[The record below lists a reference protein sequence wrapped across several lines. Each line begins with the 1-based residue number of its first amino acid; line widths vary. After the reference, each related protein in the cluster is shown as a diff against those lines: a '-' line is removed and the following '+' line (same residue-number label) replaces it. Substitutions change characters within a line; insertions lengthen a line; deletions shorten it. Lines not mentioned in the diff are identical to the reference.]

1 MNKIISNILSF
12 FIAIIFPVI
21 VFCQP
26 QSREDLNKQK
36 QQIQKEIEAL
46 NESLKNIQSNKS
58 SVLKKF
64 NIVKSKIE
72 ARERLVNNINKEMKG
87 LDEDMY
93 LKRIEIYR
101 LKKELDTLKKKYA
114 QSVVFAYKNRSNYQ
128 YLNFLFS
135 ANSFNDALK
144 RVSYLK
150 GYRKL
155 REMEAFTI
163 NKTQGDL
170 QKNITDL
177 NLSIQ
182 DKKGALVSQTEQLQ
196 VLEEDKKQKDEV
208 VKDLN
213 SQEKDI
219 NAQITKREKQRREIN
234 NAITAVIR
242 REAAEAERKEKER
255 MAKLKAAEDARKKE
269 LAAEAA
275 AARLAAAKAKAE
287 ADAKN
292 KADAASK
299 AAADAKA
306 KKAEEDAK
314 KAELKSTNYNTETAE
329 TSKTITMPNGK
340 TRDYSAFEGTK
351 EGLTSSLNFE
361 SNRGKLPWPVNNGT
375 VCGRFGIEQIN
386 AHLKIERDGIFIC
399 LPVGTAVKSVADGE
413 VSLIND
419 LDGEYKYVMIRHG
432 RYITLYNR
440 LSDVNVTKG
449 QKVNAGTLIG
459 KAAMG
464 DAGEG
469 EFEFRV
475 MNGSSKFVNPEPWL
489 KSR

>member
-1 MNKIISNILSF
+1 MNKFISHIVSF
-12 FIAIIFPVI
+12 FTATIFPVL

-26 QSREDLNKQK
+26 QSREELTKQK

-46 NESLKNIQSNKS
+46 NESLKNIQTNKS

-72 ARERLVNNINKEMKG
+72 ARERLVNNINKEMKS

-93 LKRIEIYR
+93 LKQIEIYR

-114 QSVVFAYKNRSNYQ
+114 QSVVYAYKNRSNYQ

-155 REMEAFTI
+155 RELEAFTI
-163 NKTQGDL
+163 NKTQNDL
-170 QKNITDL
+170 QKNIKDL

-182 DKKGALVSQTEQLQ
+182 DKKGALINQTEQLQ
-196 VLEEDKKQKDEV
+196 ILEDDKKQKDEV

-219 NAQITKREKQRREIN
+219 NAQITRREKQRREIN

-255 MAKLKAAEDARKKE
+255 LAKIKAAEELRKKE

-275 AARLAAAKAKAE
+275 AARLAAAKAKAD
-287 ADAKN
+287 ADAKS
-292 KADAASK
+292 KADASK
-299 AAADAKA
+299 AAAEAKA

-314 KAELKSTNYNTETAE
+314 KAELKSTTYNTETAA
-329 TSKTITMPNGK
+329 TGKTITMPNGK

-351 EGLTSSLNFE
+351 EGLTLSLNFE
-361 SNRGKLPWPVNNGT
+361 ANRGKLPWPVNNGT
-375 VCGRFGIEQIN
+375 ICGRFGIEQIN

-399 LPVGTAVKSVADGE
+399 LPVGTSVKSVADGD

-440 LSDVNVTKG
+440 LTDVNVIKG

-464 DAGEG
+464 DTGEG

-475 MNGSSKFVNPEPWL
+475 MNGSNKFVNPEPWL